1 MNPQTFIFIGRSGCG
16 KGTQADLLTAHLC
29 EHDNL
34 CKTLHIETGSFL
46 REFVKGDSYTQKL
59 SKKILDEGALMP
71 ESVMVALWENYLFD
85 NYTGKENLIF
95 DGAPRKLH
103 EAQLLDS
110 ALKFYS
116 IKKPN
121 IIYMNVSREWSEKR
135 LLGRARKDDKP
146 EVIERR
152 LDWFDSEVMPT
163 VNFYKN
169 NSDYNFLDI
178 NGEQTIEEVNK
189 EIIAKLKI

>member
-16 KGTQADLLTAHLC
+16 KGTQADLLTKHLC
-29 EHDNL
+29 EHDKL
-34 CKTLHIETGSFL
+34 CKTLHIETGAFL

-110 ALKFYS
+110 ALKFYD
-116 IKKPN
+116 IKKPS

-135 LLGRARKDDKP
+135 LLGRARKDDKL

-152 LDWFDSEVMPT
+152 LAWFNSEVIPT
-163 VNFYKN
+163 INFYKN
-169 NSDYNFLDI
+169 NPDYNFLDI